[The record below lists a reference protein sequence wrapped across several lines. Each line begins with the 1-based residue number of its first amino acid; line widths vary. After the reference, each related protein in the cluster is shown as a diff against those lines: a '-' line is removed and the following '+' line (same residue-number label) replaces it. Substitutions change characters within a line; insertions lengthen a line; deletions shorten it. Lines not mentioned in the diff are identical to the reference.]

1 MSWQAIK
8 EQLIELFHYL
18 SLGNLYDQDPEL
30 RPIPIESRTNDHYR
44 R

>member
-1 MSWQAIK
+1 MTWQAMK
-8 EQLIELFHYL
+8 ERLIELFHYL

-30 RPIPIESRTNDHYR
+30 RPIPIETRSPDQYR